1 MDLNKKDRDM
11 KNSRTGHKII
21 QKEGYVEHAYINLE
35 KLPYNPSLL
44 HFFYVCEGTLESG
57 SEYSFPH
64 GNTQCF
70 HLEFSEGGE
79 LYFSSRRKVRKIEKD
94 SVYIEHPGREKR
106 YYTFRNT
113 GKNSIRRYALAIF
126 PNSNFEPIFHLQEL
140 DIVRNVNMEKL
151 SSSIRSLIRRLKE
164 KKECSPEEISINL
177 FEILTFLTASNS
189 SAENNSLSGTRKEK
203 LSLVMTSPQ
212 SFPDLKSLLDFFKVS
227 KETLYRI
234 FRQYTGKSPMDFVIT
249 ARLVNS
255 CWMLL
260 ETQYPISEIAGI
272 SGYECVSF
280 YSNAFKKLF
289 GMSPSHCRKYG
300 FAKEEAR
307 KILNTLTGTIYHL
320 S

>member
-1 MDLNKKDRDM
+1 M
-11 KNSRTGHKII
+11 KNIRTGHKII
-21 QKEGYVEHAYINLE
+21 QKEGYIEHAYINLE
-35 KLPYNPSLL
+35 KLPTNTSLL
-44 HFFYVCEGTLESG
+44 HFFYVCEGTLEG
-57 SEYSFPH
+57 GKEYSFSH

-79 LYFSSRRKVRKIEKD
+79 LIFSHRKKVRKIENGT
-94 SVYIEHPGREKR
+94 VYIEHPGREKR
-106 YYTFRNT
+106 FYSFRNS
-113 GKNSIRRYALAIF
+113 GKKSLRRYALAIF
-126 PNSNFEPIFHLQEL
+126 PNSKFEQIFHLQERTV
-140 DIVRNVNMEKL
+140 VRNVNMEKL
-151 SSSIRSLIRRLKE
+151 TASIRSLIGRVKE

-177 FEILTFLTASNS
+177 FEILTFLTASV
-189 SAENNSLSGTRKEK
+189 SASENRLLSGTRKEK
-203 LSLVMTSPQ
+203 LSMVVTFPQ
-212 SFPDLKSLLDFFKVS
+212 SFPDLKSLLDFFEVS

-234 FRQYTGKSPMDFVIT
+234 FRQYTGKSPMDFVIQ
-249 ARLVNS
+249 ARLLNS
-255 CWMLL
+255 CWMLT

-272 SGYECVSF
+272 SGYPCVSF